1 MCVAFLTLYSPCRRN
16 LDHHLGSL
24 QSDLG
29 SIGLLVLNLRSI
41 DNHLTGHR
49 NTLLLA
55 ILTFPAI
62 SFHYCDL
69 SSEKKKRLCWIAAK
83 FFCHFLFYFPR
94 SFFFSNCWLQYR
106 TIIKIAVKTDPTYT
120 RIFHPSAVQWSSAL
134 GYKNWNARPSKV
146 LQICDVKLGE
156 YKDTNSTKPYRI
168 RTDTITILPSWL
180 KPSFTTI

>member
-1 MCVAFLTLYSPCRRN
+1 MYTYYLYATLKKKKKTHKNNLCVAFLTLYSPCRRN

-24 QSDLG
+24 HSDLG

-69 SSEKKKRLCWIAAK
+69 SSEKKKKGCAGLLLS
-83 FFCHFLFYFPR
+83 FFAIFYF
-94 SFFFSNCWLQYR
+94 
-106 TIIKIAVKTDPTYT
+106 
-120 RIFHPSAVQWSSAL
+120 IFHEVFSFQTVAPFPSVYL
-134 GYKNWNARPSKV
+134 
-146 LQICDVKLGE
+146 
-156 YKDTNSTKPYRI
+156 
-168 RTDTITILPSWL
+168 
-180 KPSFTTI
+180 

>member
-1 MCVAFLTLYSPCRRN
+1 MMYTLPICHVKKKNPHKNNLCVAFLTLYSPCRRN

-69 SSEKKKRLCWIAAK
+69 SSEKKGCAGALLSCFAIFFLFSTK
-83 FFCHFLFYFPR
+83 FFLFKLLHHFPLYIC
-94 SFFFSNCWLQYR
+94 SSLNFSTGLSL
-106 TIIKIAVKTDPTYT
+106 K
-120 RIFHPSAVQWSSAL
+120 
-134 GYKNWNARPSKV
+134 
-146 LQICDVKLGE
+146 
-156 YKDTNSTKPYRI
+156 
-168 RTDTITILPSWL
+168 SW
-180 KPSFTTI
+180 

>member
-1 MCVAFLTLYSPCRRN
+1 MYTYYLYATLKKKTKKTHKNNLCVAFLTLYSPCRRN

-69 SSEKKKRLCWIAAK
+69 SSEKKKKRLCWIAAK

-94 SFFFSNCWLQYR
+94 SFFFSNCC
-106 TIIKIAVKTDPTYT
+106 TISLCISVALLT
-120 RIFHPSAVQWSSAL
+120 SVQD
-134 GYKNWNARPSKV
+134 YH
-146 LQICDVKLGE
+146 
-156 YKDTNSTKPYRI
+156 
-168 RTDTITILPSWL
+168 
-180 KPSFTTI
+180 

>member
-1 MCVAFLTLYSPCRRN
+1 MYTYYLYATLKKKKKKTHKNNLCVAFLTLYSPCRRN

-69 SSEKKKRLCWIAAK
+69 TSEKKKGCAGLLLS
-83 FFCHFLFYFPR
+83 FFAIFYLIFPR
-94 SFFFSNCWLQYR
+94 SFFFSNCC
-106 TIIKIAVKTDPTYT
+106 TISLCISVALLT
-120 RIFHPSAVQWSSAL
+120 SVQD
-134 GYKNWNARPSKV
+134 YH
-146 LQICDVKLGE
+146 
-156 YKDTNSTKPYRI
+156 
-168 RTDTITILPSWL
+168 
-180 KPSFTTI
+180 